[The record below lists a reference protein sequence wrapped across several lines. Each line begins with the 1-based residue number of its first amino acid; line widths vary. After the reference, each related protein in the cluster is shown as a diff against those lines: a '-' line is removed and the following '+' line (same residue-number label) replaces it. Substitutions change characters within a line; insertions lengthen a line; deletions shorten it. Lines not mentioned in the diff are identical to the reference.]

1 VRLEGVNAENRT
13 VYDLKL
19 AVVTLGV
26 NDDTK
31 RGRDRLVL
39 DYSKVG
45 LSTVS
50 QNADGS
56 LLTGLYKL
64 TGHRVQFC
72 RGR

>member
-1 VRLEGVNAENRT
+1 VRLEGVTAENRT

-26 NDDTK
+26 NDDTNQ
-31 RGRDRLVL
+31 GRDRLVL

-45 LSTVS
+45 RSTVS

-64 TGHRVQFC
+64 TGHRVRFC